1 MWSSLN
7 SRTHSGH
14 TSKHDITAFARV
26 SPTVSYYVSHC
37 VIILYVSLC
46 HFVSPTVSYCIA
58 GHHHWY
64 DALIDH
70 HHPKCRLRVMY
81 QVLCTDDLVCMYV
94 QESNKSRIARLTKP
108 FAIEQHACFVSCCVQ
123 ANTVPHFKV

>member
-1 MWSSLN
+1 MHGCFS
-7 SRTHSGH
+7 TG
-14 TSKHDITAFARV
+14 TMT
-26 SPTVSYYVSHC
+26 TGG
-37 VIILYVSLC
+37 LC
-46 HFVSPTVSYCIA
+46 HFVCLTVSYCIA
-58 GHHHWY
+58 SHHHWY